1 MSSLGK
7 IRDSILILKDMLV
20 DFLRAEHSYLVGFL
34 FVTILGFLFQLAG
47 WWYLM
52 LLAGGIGGFIMKKPG
67 WLSFLVGFL
76 AIGLV
81 WLGFFLYFMIIGPV
95 FELTV
100 LITSIIGLLESFPAA
115 LILVTL
121 IVGGLL
127 GGLGSL
133 NGSYISAIISSTDQQ
148 AKESVK
154 GLLQKSASTP

>member
-7 IRDSILILKDMLV
+7 IKDSILILKDILI
-20 DFLRAEHSYLVGFL
+20 DLLRAEHSYLVGFL
-34 FVTILGFLFQLAG
+34 FITILGFLFQLAG

-52 LLAGGIGGFIMKKPG
+52 LLAGGVGGFIMKKSG
-67 WLSFLVGFL
+67 WLSFLIGFL

-81 WLGFFLYFMIIGPV
+81 WLGFFLYLMIIGPI

-100 LITSIIGLLESFPAA
+100 LITSIIGFLESIPAA

-121 IVGGLL
+121 IIGGLL

-133 NGSYISAIISSTDQQ
+133 NGSYLSAIISSHDKQ
-148 AKESVK
+148 AKESTK
-154 GLLQKSASTP
+154 GLFQKSASTQ